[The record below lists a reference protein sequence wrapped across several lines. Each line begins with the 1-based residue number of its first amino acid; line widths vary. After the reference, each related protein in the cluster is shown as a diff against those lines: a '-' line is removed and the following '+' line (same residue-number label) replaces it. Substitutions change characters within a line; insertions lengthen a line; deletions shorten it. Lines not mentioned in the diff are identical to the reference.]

1 MVNSKKLEFSYV
13 PFKDKIH
20 MILYRSVRALVFLL
34 GIFITAKYIIKEGLI
49 FISYIV
55 KGYEPE
61 WYLFPTVLSVCI
73 GFIAVYFCAMR
84 VYNNIS
90 WVWFLCTN
98 KIYRVIN
105 TESFVTKDYVEHYN
119 KFYDIVDELN
129 KALKKTEE
137 LDKIHKE

>member
-84 VYNNIS
+84 VYNNIY

-98 KIYRVIN
+98 KIYRIIN
-105 TESFVTKDYVEHYN
+105 TESFVTKDYVDHYN
-119 KFYDIVDELN
+119 KFYDIVN
-129 KALKKTEE
+129 KFNESLKKAEE